1 VDTQALQLHDKVQKL
16 IEQYTIDKKRL
27 NELEA
32 ALKDK
37 SSDNTGYLEQIKKLQ
52 SDLQT
57 ALSNNTKLTDELNEI
72 KKKNQ
77 ELQQVVNSFENFAGD
92 LNTKIDNLIPKIDK
106 L

>member
-1 VDTQALQLHDKVQKL
+1 MDTQALQLHEKVQKL

-37 SSDNTGYLEQIKKLQ
+37 SNDNVDYIEQIKKLQ
-52 SDLQT
+52 GDLQT
-57 ALSNNTKLTDELNEI
+57 AQSSNTKLTDEMNEL
-72 KKKNQ
+72 KKKYQ
-77 ELQQVVNSFENFAGD
+77 ELEQVVNSFENFAGD